1 MLDDDPTHQSTGHL
15 HRYPRAS
22 VSALRRLLWRIL
34 MRPVRGPHW
43 ENLHVLRRELRAE
56 WLRPVVFRQHW
67 ESFGSWVD
75 SELDKQMARDLE

>member
-1 MLDDDPTHQSTGHL
+1 
-15 HRYPRAS
+15 
-22 VSALRRLLWRIL
+22 